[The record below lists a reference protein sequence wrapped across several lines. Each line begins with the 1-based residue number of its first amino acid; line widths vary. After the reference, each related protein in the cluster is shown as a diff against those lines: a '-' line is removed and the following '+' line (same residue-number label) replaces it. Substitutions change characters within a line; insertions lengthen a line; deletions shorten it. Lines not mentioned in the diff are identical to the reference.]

1 MKALATITRALI
13 PWIIGVAVLI
23 GGYWAW
29 TVFSGSTQA
38 EKIDVETMTAPVVQ
52 EDITVKVSATG
63 IIKPITPVNIS
74 PKQSGK
80 LQALYVDQGQRV
92 KRGQL
97 LARMDSSDL
106 QGNLLQAQGT
116 LAAAQAALRKAIAG
130 NRPQEILQV
139 QATVRDAQ
147 AQLVVARQQHLRD
160 AKLLS
165 LGATSQSAFDQ
176 SLAQLN
182 STAARLKSA
191 QQLANL
197 AKLGTRK
204 EDIDLA
210 RANVV
215 QAQGA
220 LKTVQTL
227 INDTIIR
234 APFDGTITQKY
245 ANAGAFV
252 TPTTTA
258 SSTNSATSSSILAI
272 AGALEAVINVAE
284 SDIRQVFP
292 GQMVQLS
299 VDAFP
304 GQVFLG
310 KVRLVAPEAVIVQNV
325 TSFEVRVSLQDPKNQ
340 LRSGMNLN
348 GDFIVGDVKNAL
360 LIPTTAIVS
369 RKGSTGVLVYNPT
382 AQDNQKSNKMR
393 PIKVG
398 VVVDDKAQVLSGLKL
413 GERVFTTF
421 PTSRKPNDQAQSS
434 GGAFGSSS
442 PSSRPPR

>member
-29 TVFSGSTQA
+29 TVFSSGTQA